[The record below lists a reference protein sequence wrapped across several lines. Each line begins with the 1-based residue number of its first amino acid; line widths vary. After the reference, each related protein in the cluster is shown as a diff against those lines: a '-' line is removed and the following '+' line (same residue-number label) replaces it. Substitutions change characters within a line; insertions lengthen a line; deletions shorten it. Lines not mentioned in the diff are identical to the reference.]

1 MAEIRPIE
9 VQLPES
15 LAPVFAN
22 MVRVSHTPGE
32 FILDFTAILPGTVAP
47 KVSSRIILSPL
58 GLKMME
64 QAILE
69 NLRRYEANFGE
80 IKITAQHSLADDLF
94 GRNGQNPEEKK

>member
-1 MAEIRPIE
+1 MAEIKPIE

-32 FILDFTAILPGTVAP
+32 FILDFTAILPGNTAP
-47 KVSSRIILSPL
+47 IVSSRIILSPL
-58 GLKMME
+58 GFKMMQ

-69 NLRRYEANFGE
+69 NLRRYEASFGE
-80 IKITAQHSLADDLF
+80 IKLSPQHTLADDLF
-94 GRNGQNPEEKK
+94 GKTPPAPGEK